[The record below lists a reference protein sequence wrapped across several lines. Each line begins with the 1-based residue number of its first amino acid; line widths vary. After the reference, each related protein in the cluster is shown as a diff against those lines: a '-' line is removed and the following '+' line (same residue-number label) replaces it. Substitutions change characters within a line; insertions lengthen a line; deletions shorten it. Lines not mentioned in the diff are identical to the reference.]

1 MGPQM
6 GHVLATL
13 CVTLSF
19 SQFALGGL
27 TRLGRFRLRTLTCNR
42 SMTIM
47 GPILDKDVISHDVEG
62 ASCEELGEV

>member
-27 TRLGRFRLRTLTCNR
+27 TCNR

-47 GPILDKDVISHDVEG
+47 GPILDKDVISRDVEG